1 MGELARKEAGT
12 PTPPWNF
19 HFPLLSWA
27 GGREGRRRWSVRR
40 REGHLVGR
48 GGGGSGRKQRL
59 GERVCLTGHEGYLG
73 RGVFAMLTQ
82 KWAFPASLM

>member
-27 GGREGRRRWSVRR
+27 GGPRGQAGVVSGGERTI
-40 REGHLVGR
+40 
-48 GGGGSGRKQRL
+48 GGGGRTPGGSRGC
-59 GERVCLTGHEGYLG
+59 GERVCLTGHEGCLG